1 MAENTPRILVLGV
14 GNPLM
19 RDDGI
24 GPRVVE
30 LLLAGYEFP
39 DNVEIVDAGT
49 MSYAILDLVRSADKL
64 VVVDAMRD
72 TDRPAGTVMRLT
84 PAQIAP
90 NQVPHSAHDVAL
102 IDILHTAEFMGH
114 VPDAIA
120 IGVQI
125 DTIEDWVLE
134 LSPAAES
141 ALPIATA
148 AVLDELALLG
158 SPGVPNLQ
166 AEVHAQVIAALRSYA
181 PMPGNP
187 ASAEKPAT
195 PSES

>member
-1 MAENTPRILVLGV
+1 MAENTPSILVLGV

-39 DNVEIVDAGT
+39 DNVDVVDAGT
-49 MSYAILDLVRSADKL
+49 MSYTILDLVRSVDQL
-64 VVVDAMRD
+64 VVVDALRE
-72 TDRPAGTVMRLT
+72 TGHPPGTVMRLT
-84 PAQIAP
+84 PAEIAP

-102 IDILHTAEFMGH
+102 IDVLNAAEFMGH
-114 VPDAIA
+114 MPEAIA

-158 SPGVPNLQ
+158 FPGIPNRE

-187 ASAEKPAT
+187 AVAVKHRA
-195 PSES
+195 SEQS

>member
-39 DNVEIVDAGT
+39 DNVDIVDAGT

-64 VVVDAMRD
+64 VVVDAMRE

-84 PAQIAP
+84 PAEIAP

-114 VPDAIA
+114 TPDAIA

-148 AVLDELALLG
+148 AVLDELARIG
-158 SPGVPNLQ
+158 FPGVPNLQ

-187 ASAEKPAT
+187 ASAEKHAP